1 MDIFK
6 SKILL
11 NLPLTIPISIICFIF
26 LSFRLSFDVKS
37 TVLVIIAIVLLA
49 WKSKVWICLEVFN
62 WSKKSLLITFIDND
76 FFFTIEWNKEN

>member
-1 MDIFK
+1 MTNTSCVSIYLEGKNLWILKSSPIKEMDIFK

-37 TVLVIIAIVLLA
+37 TVLVIIAIFLLA
-49 WKSKVWICLEVFN
+49 
-62 WSKKSLLITFIDND
+62 
-76 FFFTIEWNKEN
+76 